1 MILEIALFAYPCF
14 VRHFFYSKVFVNY
27 ATSNRVKMPS
37 CVFNQVLI
45 IFNLH
50 ERILAFVFRCP
61 VNVQPFRVFLVPLPK
76 LPQIIR
82 SMRLSASCCKSRTPS
97 NNLPFAYLYNRG
109 ILNIHK
115 NSRIFHF
122 SVSSQNYILGIICL
136 FHLMY

>member
-37 CVFNQVLI
+37 CFFNQVLI

-82 SMRLSASCCKSRTPS
+82 SMRLSASCCKRHMPFSPS
-97 NNLPFAYLYNRG
+97 IP
-109 ILNIHK
+109 
-115 NSRIFHF
+115 
-122 SVSSQNYILGIICL
+122 YIKFGYFFYKRLAEYIYPPL
-136 FHLMY
+136 KLQKY